1 MIMKVQ
7 ILRKNLHLLKMSSLS
22 SIDIELY
29 IYQNQTYSATQND
42 SMSVYLPGL
51 RENNAFNKK
60 YTSNV
65 HNCILDFSTFK
76 SQRLIIR

>member
-1 MIMKVQ
+1 MKVQ
-7 ILRKNLHLLKMSSLS
+7 IKKKYLHLLKMSSLF

-29 IYQNQTYSATQND
+29 IYQTQTYPATQND

-60 YTSNV
+60 V
-65 HNCILDFSTFK
+65 
-76 SQRLIIR
+76 